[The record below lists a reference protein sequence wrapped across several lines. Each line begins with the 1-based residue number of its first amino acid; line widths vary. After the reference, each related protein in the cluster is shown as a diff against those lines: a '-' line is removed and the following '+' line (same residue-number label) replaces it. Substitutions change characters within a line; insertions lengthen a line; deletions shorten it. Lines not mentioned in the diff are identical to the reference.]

1 MTFLSYGLLGPSG
14 CGKTTLLKCLIG
26 LADIDNGTV
35 YVNQEIRSKHND
47 NHIDLNKLGFMP
59 QESSLYPELR
69 IDETFFYFGKLYGLT
84 AKEINSKKG
93 FLIKLLNLPDTN
105 QLVNSLR

>member
-1 MTFLSYGLLGPSG
+1 
-14 CGKTTLLKCLIG
+14 
-26 LADIDNGTV
+26 
-35 YVNQEIRSKHND
+35 
-47 NHIDLNKLGFMP
+47 MP